1 MRRIE
6 QKVIIKLNLSL
17 YLINIVRNFIDTG
30 KFNSIERLLT
40 REFIL
45 RWNLVPPYKVHKFK
59 YPERNNYM
67 IQKFNKPLIFCMLT
81 FGLLS
86 LNCSKTNNNSP
97 DISQNPFLTQ
107 STLPFQAPQF
117 DKIKDSDYQPAIEE
131 GMKQQLAEIRKIA
144 DNTEPPTFENTM
156 VALEKSGKL
165 LTRVQLAFNAITSAN
180 TDSVLQKVQEEE
192 APKLAAHQDAIY
204 LNAKLFQRV
213 KTIYEKR
220 DKVNLDHEGQKLVE
234 YYYNHFIHAGA
245 NLSPEDKT
253 ALKKLNEEEATLIA
267 KFVNKLL
274 AGTKAGA
281 LVVSEKA
288 ELAGLTPA
296 ELDAAA
302 QDAASRGLKG
312 KWVLPLQNTTQQPQL
327 QSLTNRATRKKL
339 FEASWNRTEHND
351 ANDTRADIERIAKIR
366 AEKAKLLGYSNYAG
380 WVLENQMAKT
390 PAAVEKFLSGMVPPT
405 VANEKKE
412 AADLQAFIKKSGK
425 NFKLEPWDWSY
436 YAEKLRKE
444 RYDLDDSQIKPYFV
458 LDNVLQKGIFYAAHE
473 LYGLSFKELHN
484 IPVYQKDVRVFEVMD
499 SDGSPLALFYA
510 DYYKRDNKGGGAW
523 MDNFVIQSKLLGTK
537 PVVFNVCNFTKPAP
551 GQPALLSYD
560 DVTTMFHEFGHA
572 LHGIFADQQYPS
584 LSGTSVPRDFVE
596 FPSQFNEH
604 WALYPKVL
612 KNYALNYKTGKT
624 IPQALVNKIKKAAS
638 FNQGYDFTELL
649 EAADLDMAW
658 HTLPASAPKQ
668 NSDKFEVTSLKK
680 DHLLIPQVPPR
691 YRSSY
696 FMHIWGNGYASG
708 YYAYLWSEML
718 DDDAFDWFQH
728 NGGLTRENGD
738 RFRKMILSRGAT
750 EDYTK
755 IFHEF
760 TGHDPR
766 IEPMLKDRGLK

>member
-1 MRRIE
+1 
-6 QKVIIKLNLSL
+6 
-17 YLINIVRNFIDTG
+17 
-30 KFNSIERLLT
+30 
-40 REFIL
+40 
-45 RWNLVPPYKVHKFK
+45 
-59 YPERNNYM
+59 M
-67 IQKFNKPLIFCMLT
+67 IQKFNKTLILSMLT
-81 FGLLS
+81 FGLIS
-86 LNCSKTNNNSP
+86 LNCSKTSNNSSAT
-97 DISQNPFLTQ
+97 SQNPFFTK
-107 STLPFQAPQF
+107 STLSFQAPQF
-117 DKIKDSDYQPAIEE
+117 DKIKDSDYKPAIEK
-131 GMKQQLAEIRKIA
+131 GMKDQLAEIDKIA
-144 DNTEPPTFENTM
+144 NNPEAPTFENTM
-156 VALEKSGKL
+156 VALEKSGQL
-165 LTRVQLAFNAITSAN
+165 LTRAQLVFNAITSAN

-192 APKLAAHQDAIY
+192 APKLAAHQDAIF
-204 LNAKLFQRV
+204 LNPKLFQRV

-220 DKVNLDHEGQKLVE
+220 DKLNLDHESQKLVE
-234 YYYNHFIHAGA
+234 YYYNHFVHAGA

-253 ALKKLNEEEATLIA
+253 ELKKLNEEEATLIA

-281 LVVSEKA
+281 LVVSDKS

-302 QDAASRGLKG
+302 QDAASRGLTG

-339 FEASWNRTEHND
+339 FEASWNRTEHKD
-351 ANDTRADIERIAKIR
+351 ANDTRANIERIAKIR

-390 PAAVEKFLSGMVPPT
+390 PVAVEKFLSRMVPAT

-473 LYGLSFKELHN
+473 LYGLTFKELHN

-537 PVVFNVCNFTKPAP
+537 PVIFNVCNFTKPAP

-612 KNYALNYKTGKT
+612 KNYALNYKTGKP
-624 IPQALVNKIKKAAS
+624 IPQALVNKIKKAAY

-668 NSDKFEVTSLKK
+668 NSDKFEVESLKK

-750 EDYTK
+750 EDYTN

-760 TGHDPR
+760 TGHDPS